1 MRVACLLLSTPFVLL
16 AGCDW
21 NPFDG
26 GGDGTATPTPTSSKT
41 DDVFRVSSI
50 DNLSSELA
58 RRTQARLGRADDF
71 QVIVTQAVYPIGT
84 LMRQGSTIPVDYTAC
99 TPAAAPPL
107 AGTPSLFPSYSLSRE
122 TAAQFGLDEA
132 VLEGIAQAGGHISR
146 TSGVRLDFA
155 DSAIST
161 LSDRD
166 VKQLTAVPLCKEL
179 LAEGPVWMVRG
190 YVFGRRTFRF
200 DRSRN
205 NDANLKVTKIA
216 SFDVKL
222 ADGTSQVAISDNGPV
237 GFLQIVSALAPAPPP
252 SPSPPPPPTPGPTP
266 ATSGQPDTPQPLPD
280 IAVKR
285 PALAVRAG
293 RVFVQRDEGD
303 ASGTDAKVV
312 AALQATDLPVVR
324 KIEQVDTTK
333 MPSVAQVRY
342 FNDEDVAVANT
353 ALNTLSKFYAGARL
367 VRVQLPSPRGQLE
380 VWLPKAGA
388 PSPRPLAIQRNAAA
402 ASVLLRPLPQR

>member
-1 MRVACLLLSTPFVLL
+1 MRVISVLICTPLVSLSACNWWPSG
-16 AGCDW
+16 A
-21 NPFDG
+21 DG
-26 GGDGTATPTPTSSKT
+26 NSVATQTPTPVKT
-41 DDVFRVSSI
+41 DNLFRVTSI

-58 RRTQARLGRADDF
+58 QRTQARLGRADDF

-99 TPAAAPPL
+99 TPAARPPL
-107 AGTPSLFPSYSLSRE
+107 ADTPSLFPSYSLSRE

-132 VLEGIAQAGGHISR
+132 VLEGIAQAGGNISR

-166 VKQLTAVPLCKEL
+166 VKQLAAVPLCKEL

-200 DRSRN
+200 DRAQA

-237 GFLQIVSALAPAPPP
+237 GFLQIVSALAPAPAPP
-252 SPSPPPPPTPGPTP
+252 PPPPPTPGPTP
-266 ATSGQPDTPQPLPD
+266 ATSGQPDNPPPLPT

-285 PALAVRAG
+285 PALVATRAG
-293 RVFVQRDEGD
+293 RVFVQRDQGD
-303 ASGTDAKVV
+303 TSGTDAKVI
-312 AALQATDLPVVR
+312 AALRATELPVVS
-324 KIEQVDTTK
+324 KVEQVDTAR

-353 ALNTLSKFYAGARL
+353 ALGTLSKFYAGARL

-402 ASVLLRPLPQR
+402 ASVLLRPPPQR